1 MWAKCGETAALCT
14 ENSMYSQAACLDR
27 PPKVCIIRGHVKVS
41 MRRFLSVLRSSD
53 PGPRRG
59 RRFGGRFGIFGYR
72 RTPGRTARKP
82 MGFRPPKRIGRP
94 ASEPRKVRRCPS
106 TVRPTDG
113 TGNGTGRQAGKP
125 SRPGAILCP
134 GYASRVDGGAE
145 RGAAFRCKGAYGS
158 MRRQECRLAAR
169 GGGFPRAP
177 APDASLFFPLSS
189 IFSFNFGSGSGPSSR
204 SRARPPDRTC
214 RRRSGRD
221 SPRTRGP

>member
-1 MWAKCGETAALCT
+1 MHPHPRRIRARRTPGSNPLLSQRIGRPVNRAVEKMWAKCGETAALCT

-27 PPKVCIIRGHVKVS
+27 PPKVCIIAGHVKVS

-59 RRFGGRFGIFGYR
+59 RRFGGRFGIFGCR
-72 RTPGRTARKP
+72 RTPGRTTRKP
-82 MGFRPPKRIGRP
+82 KGFRPPKRIGRP
-94 ASEPRKVRRCPS
+94 ASEPRKEHRCPS

-134 GYASRVDGGAE
+134 GYASGSTVVRSEEPHSGA
-145 RGAAFRCKGAYGS
+145 KGAYGS
-158 MRRQECRLAAR
+158 MRRQECCLAAR

-177 APDASLFFPLSS
+177 APDASLFLS
-189 IFSFNFGSGSGPSSR
+189 FLF
-204 SRARPPDRTC
+204 
-214 RRRSGRD
+214 
-221 SPRTRGP
+221 